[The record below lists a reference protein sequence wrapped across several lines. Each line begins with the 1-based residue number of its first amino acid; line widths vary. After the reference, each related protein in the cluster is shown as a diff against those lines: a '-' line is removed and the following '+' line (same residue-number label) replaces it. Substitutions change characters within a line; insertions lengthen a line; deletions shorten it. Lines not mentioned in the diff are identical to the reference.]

1 MECGQDG
8 GDSDRGDGQSQRK
21 TEGWRVCVPGK
32 QRKRGAEKHEKSE
45 TERDGRYRERRA
57 KGMPET
63 SLKFPVTP
71 GQCFKL
77 FKALRFIKTG
87 S

>member
-1 MECGQDG
+1 MVKLEETATGEMVRARERQRG
-8 GDSDRGDGQSQRK
+8 GESACQGN
-21 TEGWRVCVPGK
+21 
-32 QRKRGAEKHEKSE
+32 RKRGAENHKKSE

-57 KGMPET
+57 KGMSET